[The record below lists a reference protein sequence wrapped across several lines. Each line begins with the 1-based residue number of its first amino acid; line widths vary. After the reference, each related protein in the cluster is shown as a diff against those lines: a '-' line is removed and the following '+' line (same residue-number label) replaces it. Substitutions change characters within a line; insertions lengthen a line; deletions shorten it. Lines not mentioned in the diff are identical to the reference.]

1 MKEKSEEKRVA
12 ELFLYLTGIDNA
24 SLKEREMAD
33 AVEAV
38 LDELEIPYTEDDTW
52 KRTGGNAG
60 NIFAITPIGSMR

>member
-33 AVEAV
+33 AVEAD
-38 LDELEIPYTEDDTW
+38 LPDGALPYPGYD
-52 KRTGGNAG
+52 KLL
-60 NIFAITPIGSMR
+60 FSV